1 MFALGIPK
9 KQYRRTTQVL
19 GSYMSNPTNYE
30 AEKQDDGFYIF
41 TFPDADED
49 DFKGIVYLLKKNG
62 VTTIGADS
70 QLTEE
75 KIMKLSNLIK
85 EQNIG
90 GFLNIPYLAAA
101 WNSIY
106 DTNVEE
112 VNPMFPVNFD
122 LADWTTNFY
131 NTVQG
136 VQNPENFVMN
146 QANAWAET
154 INNAQAN
161 IQNAGQ
167 KQIKNA
173 NLAKFTVGI
182 PKSSIYTAPNS
193 VLYIPKPNKVDLFT
207 TDPSIGMGPR
217 DPKEPIKTVP
227 GFDKTNPN
235 LQYAPK
241 NMKLADLI
249 KKGIYNPL
257 REEEGNKGAEAARK
271 LIAKLREKTYRSFSD
286 QDLDAFSKEMIL
298 HLIDN
303 PAAEAAVRI
312 RFAKNKPLYSDDELD
327 KTDKL
332 PF

>member
-70 QLTEE
+70 QLTE
-75 KIMKLSNLIK
+75 KRI
-85 EQNIG
+85 
-90 GFLNIPYLAAA
+90 
-101 WNSIY
+101 
-106 DTNVEE
+106 
-112 VNPMFPVNFD
+112 
-122 LADWTTNFY
+122 
-131 NTVQG
+131 
-136 VQNPENFVMN
+136 
-146 QANAWAET
+146 
-154 INNAQAN
+154 
-161 IQNAGQ
+161 
-167 KQIKNA
+167 
-173 NLAKFTVGI
+173 
-182 PKSSIYTAPNS
+182 
-193 VLYIPKPNKVDLFT
+193 
-207 TDPSIGMGPR
+207 
-217 DPKEPIKTVP
+217 
-227 GFDKTNPN
+227 
-235 LQYAPK
+235 
-241 NMKLADLI
+241 MKLADLI
-249 KKGIYNPL
+249 RPL
-257 REEEGNKGAEAARK
+257 HEEEGNKGAEAARK

-286 QDLDAFSKEMIL
+286 EDLDAFSKEMVL

-303 PAAEAAVRI
+303 VAAEAAVRM